1 MSSPIIW
8 EGYLLV
14 SVSGI
19 KQNPGRPHRW
29 RTSAK
34 AVKTKPGT
42 RPDEVA
48 VKVRVE
54 LPVELFVRPQLEAR
68 ISVSADAVS
77 PQVVTVDIAKE
88 IEKAVL
94 QGTGFDL
101 KILNAEEE

>member
-1 MSSPIIW
+1 MSNPITW
-8 EGYLLV
+8 EGYLLI

-19 KQNPGRPHRW
+19 KSNPDSPNKW
-29 RTSAK
+29 ATSAK
-34 AVKTKPGT
+34 AVKNKPGT
-42 RPDEVA
+42 GPDEVA

-101 KILNAEEE
+101 KILNTEKE